1 MTSTEDLNQRIE
13 LLKCLLGL
21 LDASLEGLGSGGFEG
36 DAGLTGLADGAPEG
50 ARQRAPDGVDPWARI
65 LGNSA

>member
-21 LDASLEGLGSGGFEG
+21 LDASLAGVEGGGV
-36 DAGLTGLADGAPEG
+36 
-50 ARQRAPDGVDPWARI
+50 DGVDPWARI
-65 LGNSA
+65 LGNRA